1 MIHRTELDG
10 DITVGALA
18 DTFVIYVTIMYY
30 LL

>member
-1 MIHRTELDG
+1 MTNDTGLDG
-10 DITVGALA
+10 DVGALA